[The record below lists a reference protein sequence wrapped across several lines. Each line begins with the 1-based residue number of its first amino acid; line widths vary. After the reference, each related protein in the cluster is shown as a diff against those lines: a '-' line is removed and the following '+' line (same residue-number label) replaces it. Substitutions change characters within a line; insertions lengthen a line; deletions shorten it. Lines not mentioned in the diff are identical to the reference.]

1 MVEHFATVFCTAPT
15 YAANTPVLE
24 RLLELDPDGLSRRTH
39 EGPLPC
45 APCLPSSTLPPRH
58 PQAESTD
65 NSATK
70 HGLCSGC

>member
-39 EGPLPC
+39 EGPLPVLL
-45 APCLPSSTLPPRH
+45 AY
-58 PQAESTD
+58 
-65 NSATK
+65 
-70 HGLCSGC
+70 